1 MRSADS
7 RPAPMRGLGLH
18 VAACT
23 HPVRALLI
31 HCLHHCNDMRL
42 RHTRTVPETNG
53 VPHAVPILY
62 GDSQSG
68 IAAATNGV
76 RTERSK
82 HIDIKYRFIT
92 DVIERGR
99 QILQWVPTQEQQAD
113 ILTKALPAPQ
123 FERLR
128 KKIMGS

>member
-1 MRSADS
+1 MKE
-7 RPAPMRGLGLH
+7 
-18 VAACT
+18 
-23 HPVRALLI
+23 I
-31 HCLHHCNDMRL
+31 
-42 RHTRTVPETNG
+42 G

-99 QILQWVPTQEQQAD
+99 QTLQWVPTQEQQAD

-123 FERLR
+123 FEKLR